1 MLIEHIMEPLGLRG
15 KMRMVRLSLQHSL
28 SIKMLV
34 VYGSKKLPDFIRWV
48 INNKNIFSNPLFR
61 KYLFFR
67 VKPLNL
73 IRQKNNFKKHKK
85 FFLTNGE
92 RCVILQSQ

>member
-1 MLIEHIMEPLGLRG
+1 MEPLGLRG

-28 SIKMLV
+28 SIKMLA

-48 INNKNIFSNPLFR
+48 INNKNILSNPLFR

-73 IRQKNNFKKHKK
+73 IRQKIILKNIKNF
-85 FFLTNGE
+85 
-92 RCVILQSQ
+92 S